1 MNDVKELDREAVKR
15 GLANGSILLVD
26 VREPHEF
33 EAGHI
38 PGAVSMPLSVFDPA
52 ALPMQAGRNV
62 VFSCNSGMRTLIAIE
77 RAKAAGLDFDTH
89 YRGSFKDWVASGEPV
104 QTGH

>member
-1 MNDVKELDREAVKR
+1 MTDVKEIDREAVKR
-15 GLANGSILLVD
+15 GLADSSILLVD

-52 ALPMQAGRNV
+52 ALPVKAGQEI
-62 VFSCNSGMRTLIAIE
+62 VFSCNSGMRTLVAIE
-77 RAKAAGLDFDTH
+77 RAKASGCDFDTH
-89 YRGSFKDWVASGEPV
+89 YRGSFKDWVAAGEPV
-104 QTGH
+104 SVGG

>member
-1 MNDVKELDREAVKR
+1 MSDVKELDRETVKR
-15 GLANGSILLVD
+15 GIANASILLVD
-26 VREPHEF
+26 VREPHEY

-52 ALPMQAGRNV
+52 RLQAKPDQKV

-77 RAKAAGLDFDTH
+77 RSQAAGLDFDTH
-89 YRGSFKDWVASGEPV
+89 YRGSFKDWVAAGE
-104 QTGH
+104 QIATGR